1 MNEYLDHHS
10 ECYRGLMGNYDCNDY
25 NDVMF
30 ERSLRQIEKMR

>member
-10 ECYRGLMGNYDCNDY
+10 DNYRGLMGNYDCNDY

-30 ERSLRQIEKMR
+30 ERSLRQLEKMR